1 MLIAITARIATEMTA
16 ISGSPRRAK
25 PIAAPTTRLSGVAMT
40 TSNPSHR
47 KPAGSSPRRSG
58 MICDGVERWADGQ
71 WRDAGQEHQDHA
83 DREQHD
89 GDVGDD
95 DQQPAEAPF
104 ERLAGRWGSAH
115 PRAFRNI
122 WRAVHS
128 RTATNSMFRKRSSI
142 RCATREPTLAP
153 MKTPIA
159 TVPAMYGS
167 ISPLNR

>member
-40 TSNPSHR
+40 TSKPSHR
-47 KPAGSSPRRSG
+47 KPAGSSAAEVRDDLGR
-58 MICDGVERWADGQ
+58 VEGRPDGQ
-71 WRDAGQEHQDHA
+71 RRDAGEEHQDHA

-89 GDVGDD
+89 GDVGDG

-104 ERLAGRWGSAH
+104 ERLAGLWGSAH

-128 RTATNSMFRKRSSI
+128 RTATNSMFR
-142 RCATREPTLAP
+142 
-153 MKTPIA
+153 
-159 TVPAMYGS
+159 
-167 ISPLNR
+167 